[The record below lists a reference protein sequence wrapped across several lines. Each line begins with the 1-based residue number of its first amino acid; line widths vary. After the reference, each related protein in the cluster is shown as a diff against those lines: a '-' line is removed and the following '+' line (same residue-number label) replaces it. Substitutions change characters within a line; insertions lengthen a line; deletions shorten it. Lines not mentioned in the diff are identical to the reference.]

1 MGVLKERYPPIE
13 LLRYAGLFAWFCA
26 SIPLVLMYS
35 WYPEPLGSEQY
46 LGWWILHLVF
56 GFTYW
61 NQVRELPVHTSLPH
75 RILTVSVLTV
85 AALGVS
91 MMAKTALGGIL
102 LLIVGGLL
110 PWMLPLSGALA
121 WLLLQNVLLVLVLE
135 NISDIPL
142 SDAAMTGGLFLA
154 VSLFAFMSGVVA
166 LRQNESRDELSK
178 VNSELRATQALLAD
192 NTRIAER
199 VRIARELH
207 DLVGHH
213 LTALTLNLEV
223 ATHLVEGKALEH
235 VQQAHSLAKLLLAD
249 VREVVS
255 EMRLDD
261 KVDLSS
267 ALQTLVSGM
276 PEPRI
281 HLDLPFEAALTDP
294 VRAQIMLRC
303 AQEMITNSVRH
314 ARAENLW
321 IGLEHDKDKV
331 TLNARDDGQGVKKVE
346 PGNGLNGMAERLRQ
360 LGGDLDIESKPGAG
374 FRLQAWVPV
383 ETMM

>member
-1 MGVLKERYPPIE
+1 MGLLEDRYPPIE
-13 LLRYAGLFAWFCA
+13 LLRYAGLFAWLCA
-26 SIPLVLMYS
+26 LIPLVLMYS
-35 WYPEPLGSEQY
+35 LYPEPLGSEQY

-61 NQVRELPVHTSLPH
+61 NQVRELPVRTSLAH

-91 MMAKTALGGIL
+91 LMSETPLGGIL
-102 LLIVGGLL
+102 LLIIGGLL
-110 PWMLPLSGALA
+110 PWMLPLAGAAA
-121 WLLLQNVLLVLVLE
+121 WLLAQNVLFVLVLD
-135 NISDIPL
+135 NIGDNPL
-142 SDAAMTGGLFLA
+142 GDAALTGGLFLA

-166 LRQNESRDELSK
+166 LRQNEARDELRK
-178 VNSELRATQALLAD
+178 VNSELRATQALLAE

-223 ATHLVEGKALEH
+223 ATHLVDGKALEH

-261 KVDLSS
+261 KVDLSA
-267 ALQTLVSGM
+267 ALGTLVSGM

-281 HLDLPFEAALTDP
+281 HLDLPLDVALTDP
-294 VRAQIMLRC
+294 VRAQVMLRC

-314 ARAENLW
+314 ARADNLW
-321 IGLEHDKDKV
+321 IVLEHDREKV
-331 TLNARDDGQGVKKVE
+331 SLNAHDDGQGVKTVE

-360 LGGDLDIESKPGAG
+360 LGGGLDIESKPGAG

-383 ETMM
+383 ETLT

>member
-1 MGVLKERYPPIE
+1 MGVLEDRYPPIE
-13 LLRYAGLFAWFCA
+13 LLRYAGLFAWLCA
-26 SIPLVLMYS
+26 LIPLVLMYS
-35 WYPEPLGSEQY
+35 LYPEPLGSEQY

-61 NQVRELPVHTSLPH
+61 NQVRELPVRTSLAH

-91 MMAKTALGGIL
+91 MMSETPLGGIL
-102 LLIVGGLL
+102 LLIIGGLL
-110 PWMLPLSGALA
+110 PWMLPLAGAAA
-121 WLLLQNVLLVLVLE
+121 WLLAQNVLFVLVLDSIGD
-135 NISDIPL
+135 NPL
-142 SDAAMTGGLFLA
+142 GDAALTGGLFLA

-166 LRQNESRDELSK
+166 LRQNEARDELRK
-178 VNSELRATQALLAD
+178 VNSELRATQALLAE

-261 KVDLSS
+261 KVDLSA

-281 HLDLPFEAALTDP
+281 HLDLPLDVALTDP
-294 VRAQIMLRC
+294 VRAQVMLRC
-303 AQEMITNSVRH
+303 AQEIITNSVRH
-314 ARAENLW
+314 ARADNLW
-321 IGLEHDKDKV
+321 IILEHDREKV
-331 TLNARDDGQGVKKVE
+331 SLNAHDDGQGVKTVE

-360 LGGDLDIESKPGAG
+360 LGGGLDIESKPGAG

-383 ETMM
+383 ETLT

>member
-1 MGVLKERYPPIE
+1 MSVIDEKYRPIE

-26 SIPLVLMYS
+26 AIPLLLMYS
-35 WYPEPLGSEQY
+35 WYTEPLDSDQY

-61 NQVRELPVHTSLPH
+61 NQVRELPVRTSMLH
-75 RILTVSVLTV
+75 RLVTVSILTL

-91 MMAKTALGGIL
+91 MMSQTALGGIL

-110 PWMLPLSGALA
+110 PWMLPTTWAVV
-121 WLLLQNVLLVLVLE
+121 WLLGQNVLLVLVLS
-135 NISDIPL
+135 NISEIEF
-142 SDAAMTGGLFLA
+142 SDAAVTGGLFLA
-154 VSLFAFMSGVVA
+154 VSLFAFMSGFVA
-166 LRQNESRDELSK
+166 LRQNDARDQLRK

-249 VREVVS
+249 VREAVS

-261 KVDLSS
+261 RVDVSA
-267 ALQTLVSGM
+267 ALQTLVDGM

-281 HLDLPFEAALTDP
+281 HLDLPLEVARLDP
-294 VRAQIMLRC
+294 VRAQVVLRC
-303 AQEMITNSVRH
+303 AQEVITNSVRH
-314 ARAENLW
+314 ARADNLW
-321 IGLEHDKDKV
+321 ISLEQAGDSV
-331 TLNARDDGQGVKKVE
+331 TLSARDDGQGVKKVE
-346 PGNGLNGMAERLRQ
+346 PGNGLKGMSERLNS
-360 LGGDLDIESKPGAG
+360 LGGGLQIDSRPGAG
-374 FRLQAWVPV
+374 FRLRAWVGLDN
-383 ETMM
+383 TT